1 MENNRLKIL
10 LPDNRRKGNIDID
23 LADFSLSRKIS
34 QSKKQ
39 KKSFHNN
46 ESSFFVP
53 LERPMQMDL
62 YLQVVLKVKE
72 AFVNFQTDHCS
83 PYFVQAV
90 NFQRSYSVVKNQMD
104 LVAD

>member
-1 MENNRLKIL
+1 MISLNFTFAENFAITR
-10 LPDNRRKGNIDID
+10 
-23 LADFSLSRKIS
+23 
-34 QSKKQ
+34 Q
-39 KKSFHNN
+39 KKSFHYH

-62 YLQVVLKVKE
+62 YLQEVLKVQE

-83 PYFVQAV
+83 PYFVLVV

>member
-1 MENNRLKIL
+1 MENNPRGILRLG
-10 LPDNRRKGNIDID
+10 NRKRSIDID
-23 LADFSLSRKIS
+23 LDDFSLLRKIS

-39 KKSFHNN
+39 KKSFHYN

-72 AFVNFQTDHCS
+72 AFVNFQTDHHCS
-83 PYFVQAV
+83 PHFVQAV

-104 LVAD
+104 LVLD